1 MVELDKHGQ
10 NPGRL
15 PGFRRALRPGL
26 GLPHSTT
33 LARGSHRFSRAWL
46 LLKTLLIPVLS
57 VAVLLAGSALC
68 PAQQASASIQFSEA
82 DYVPDETG
90 GPAIVEVT
98 RTGNTN
104 GPVTVDYATGKGT
117 AKPGADY
124 EPTSGT
130 LSFAPGVTN
139 ATFSVRIHDDPY
151 AEGTETVALLLSN
164 PTGGAVLG
172 TPATARLLIF
182 DNEYRGSLL
191 DDTFTSSIAPA
202 DSVSAIVLQADGR
215 ILASGNFARV
225 GSATRDRLIRVNPD
239 GSRDATFGTSES
251 LPNNAVYAVALQ
263 KDGKIIMGGEFTR
276 LGSVA
281 RTRLARLH
289 ANGVVDETFDPGTG
303 VNGAV
308 APAVYSIAIQP
319 NGKILIAG
327 NFDSVNGVVRSAI
340 ARLNADGVLDT
351 TFDPGIGVTS
361 TDTNFRVPWLSS
373 IAIEPDGKVIV
384 SGQFTDVGGLPRRN
398 IARLNADGSPDPSF
412 DPGTGATGNAVTV
425 EAVARQSDGKIVIAG
440 DFTKVNGLDRSSIAR
455 LNPSGSV
462 DTTFDPGPGV
472 TDTDEFGKTIPGL
485 VTFLAIQSDGKV
497 VLSGSFT
504 LVDDI
509 NRRGVARLNADG
521 ALDPTFGP
529 YLGTTFRNELGYEE
543 IAYVSGMALQPDG
556 KVLIG
561 GSFDSADGSRTN
573 RLVRLLESN
582 IRASTVEFATPTVA
596 AGESA
601 GPVEVKV
608 IRRGDST
615 EAFTV
620 DFVTSG
626 GSARSGL
633 DYKAQIGT
641 LRFASLETE
650 HTITIPI
657 LDDGAVEDDENFS
670 VILRNPS
677 AGTRITE
684 PSTCF
689 VRIIDSKKPGNL
701 DYSFADVNVPFPA
714 NPGVFL
720 PVTAI
725 SIQKDGK
732 ALVAGHFASVNG
744 TSRTGIVRL
753 NTNGTID
760 PDFVPEPPAGAPTL
774 DFHYMGLQPE
784 GLIIGGFKGVQRLN
798 TNGSLDLRFNPD
810 VVDVNSL
817 AVQADGK
824 FIVADVFFDPVA
836 GQERNQVSRF
846 LPTGFF
852 DTTFSPPAELDDWA
866 NAIAPQPDG
875 KVVIGGYFSLV
886 NGVEQ
891 NRIARLNSDGTL
903 DTTFNTGSGVAG
915 PRAVVYTLALQP
927 DGKIII
933 GGDFNRINNVN
944 RNNIARLNSD
954 GSVDTGFDPGLGTDN
969 YVESLALQPDGK
981 IFIGGS
987 FTTFDGVRRVG
998 LARLNANGSLNANF
1012 EPKLTFAVAISV
1024 SAIAVQAD
1032 GKILIGG
1039 LITSV
1044 NGVPRSGL
1052 ARLNGDADFVKLDPG
1067 PSKPQ
1072 NRFSITLTTQPGK
1085 LYRIE
1090 VSTDLI
1096 TWTPVTTIIATGFT
1110 YEFED
1115 PTSKSPIGRF
1125 YRAVVV
1131 GP

>member
-1 MVELDKHGQ
+1 M
-10 NPGRL
+10 
-15 PGFRRALRPGL
+15 
-26 GLPHSTT
+26 S
-33 LARGSHRFSRAWL
+33 L
-46 LLKTLLIPVLS
+46 LVMSAIL
-57 VAVLLAGSALC
+57 LLAGSVFGLGQ
-68 PAQQASASIQFSEA
+68 PAGASIQFSEA
-82 DYVPDETG
+82 FYVPDETG
-90 GPAIVEVT
+90 GPSVIQVT

-104 GPVTVDYATGKGT
+104 DPVTVDYASGKGT

-130 LSFAPGVTN
+130 LSFAPGATN
-139 ATFSVRIHDDPY
+139 ATFSVRILDDPY
-151 AEGTETVALLLSN
+151 AEGTETVPLLLSN

-172 TPATARLLIF
+172 SPASARLLIF
-182 DNEYRGSLL
+182 DNENRGSLL
-191 DDTFTSSIAPA
+191 DDTFTSTIAPV
-202 DSVSAIVLQADGR
+202 DSVNVIALQPDGK
-215 ILASGNFARV
+215 ILVGGNFARA
-225 GSATRDRLIRVNPD
+225 GSATPDRLIRVNPD
-239 GSRDATFGTSES
+239 GVRDTTFGGSES
-251 LPNNAVYAVALQ
+251 LLNNTVYAIAVQ
-263 KDGKIIMGGEFTR
+263 RDGKIIIGGEFTR
-276 LGSVA
+276 VGSVA
-281 RTRLARLH
+281 RNRIARLD
-289 ANGVVDETFDPGTG
+289 ANGALDESFDPGTG
-303 VNGAV
+303 VGGSL
-308 APAVYSIAIQP
+308 APGVYSVAIQP
-319 NGKILIAG
+319 NGKILVAG
-327 NFDSVNGVVRSAI
+327 NFDSVNSVVRKAVG
-340 ARLNADGVLDT
+340 RLNADGSLDA
-351 TFDPGIGVTS
+351 TFDPGTGASS
-361 TDTNFRVPWLSS
+361 TDQNFRVPWLSS
-373 IAIEPDGKVIV
+373 MAIQPDGKVIV
-384 SGQFTDVGGLPRRN
+384 SGQFTGLGGLPRRN
-398 IARLNADGSPDPSF
+398 IARLNADGSPDASF
-412 DPGTGATGNAVTV
+412 DPGTGAAGDAASV
-425 EAVARQSDGKIVIAG
+425 EAVALQSDGKIVIAG
-440 DFTKVNGLDRSSIAR
+440 DFTKVNDLDRSSIAR
-455 LNPSGSV
+455 LNPNGSV

-472 TDTDEFGKTIPGL
+472 TDTDDFGNTVPGL
-485 VTFLAIQSDGKV
+485 VTSLEVQSDGKV

-556 KVLIG
+556 KVLSG
-561 GSFDSADGSRTN
+561 GGFDSADGSRTN

-582 IRASTVEFATPTVA
+582 IRASSFEFATPTVA
-596 AGESA
+596 AGENA

-608 IRRGDST
+608 IRRGDSA
-615 EAFTV
+615 EGFTV
-620 DFVTSG
+620 DFITSG
-626 GSARSGL
+626 GKARSGL
-633 DYKAQIGT
+633 DYKAQVGT

-657 LDDGAVEDDENFS
+657 LDDGVVEEDETFS

-677 AGTRITE
+677 AGTRLSE
-684 PSTCF
+684 PSTCA

-701 DYSFADVNVPFPA
+701 DFSFADVTVPFPA
-714 NPGVFL
+714 NPSAFL

-725 SIQKDGK
+725 TIQKDGK

-744 TSRTGIVRL
+744 TARGGIVRL

-760 PDFVPEPPAGAPTL
+760 PDFVPGSPAGAPTL
-774 DFHYMGLQPE
+774 DFHFMGLQPD
-784 GLIIGGFKGVQRLN
+784 GRIIGGFNGVQRLN
-798 TNGSLDLRFNPD
+798 TDGSLDTVFTPD

-824 FIVADVFFDPVA
+824 FIVADAFFDPVA

-866 NAIAPQPDG
+866 NAIGPQADG

-903 DTTFNTGSGVAG
+903 DTAFNTGSGVAG
-915 PRAVVYTLALQP
+915 PRAVVYTLAVQP
-927 DGKIII
+927 DGKVII
-933 GGDFNRINNVN
+933 GGDFNRVNSVN
-944 RNNIARLNSD
+944 RNNIARLNPD
-954 GSVDTGFDPGLGTDN
+954 GSVDAGFDPGLGTDN
-969 YVESLALQPDGK
+969 YVESLALQADGK
-981 IFIGGS
+981 ILIGGS
-987 FTTFDGVRRVG
+987 FTTFDAVRRVG
-998 LARLNANGSLNANF
+998 LARLNANGSLDADF
-1012 EPKLTFAVAISV
+1012 EPKLSFTVAISV
-1024 SAIAVQAD
+1024 SAIAIQAD
-1032 GKILIGG
+1032 GRVLISG
-1039 LITSV
+1039 LISAV

-1067 PSKPQ
+1067 PPKLQ

-1096 TWTPVTTIIATGFT
+1096 NWTPVTTIIATGFA

-1115 PTSKSPIGRF
+1115 PTAKSPIGRF